1 MNIGVPKEIKVKEE
15 RVGLFPGGVRT
26 LVKAGHTVIIEK
38 DAGSGCGLPDELY
51 ISAGATI
58 GSRDEAWSQELIVKV
73 KEPQPEEYG
82 FLRQGLTLFTYLHLA
97 ANEELTRMLVESG
110 CVAIAYES
118 VETSDGALPLLGP
131 MSEIAGRM
139 SVIKAANILSNYH
152 GGSGKLICG
161 VTGVKPC
168 NVVIIGAGIS
178 GANAAEI
185 AFGLGADVTVLDINI
200 KKLDD
205 IYFKLGRQ
213 IKTVFSTPESVYNE
227 VVNADIVISCVLIPN
242 AAPPKLITKKMF
254 DNMHPGSVVVDIA
267 IDQGGSTEL
276 SQATTHEQPCITVG
290 NGVNLYCVGNM
301 PGCYPRTS
309 AEALT
314 NSTLKYIQN
323 IAANGWQEAVAVDP
337 SLRKGLNVVEG
348 RVVCKPV
355 ADIWDVPY
363 GEYDG

>member
-26 LVKAGHTVIIEK
+26 LVKAGHTVVIEK
-38 DAGSGCGLPDELY
+38 GAGSGCGLPDEQY
-51 ISAGATI
+51 EAAGAVI
-58 GSRDEAWSQELIVKV
+58 GSRDEAWSQELVVKV
-73 KEPQPEEYG
+73 KEPQSEEYR
-82 FLRQGLTLFTYLHLA
+82 FLGSGLTLFTYLHLA
-97 ANEELTRMLVESG
+97 ANEELTRILADSG

-118 VETSDGALPLLGP
+118 VETADGALPLLGP

-139 SVIKAANILSNYH
+139 SVIKASNILSNYL
-152 GGSGKLICG
+152 GGSGKLVCG

-168 NVVIIGAGIS
+168 SVVIIGAGIS

-205 IYFKLGRQ
+205 LYFKLNRQ

-242 AAPPKLITKKMF
+242 AAAPKLITKKML
-254 DNMHPGSVVVDIA
+254 DAMHPGSVVVDIA

-276 SQATTHEQPCITVG
+276 SEPTTHKEPCITVG
-290 NGVNLYCVGNM
+290 NGVNLYCVANM

-314 NSTLKYIQN
+314 NSTLKYVQN
-323 IAANGWQEAVAVDP
+323 IADNGWKEAVVADP

-348 RVVCKPV
+348 KVVCKPV
-355 ADIWDVPY
+355 ADIWEMPY
-363 GEYDG
+363 EEYNG